1 MGDFWKFKEIEVK
14 WSCVGFVI
22 IDRVVGIVEHG
33 DIIILHI
40 WLLLIWS
47 QIPSTSPDLGVTMGR
62 FM

>member
-47 QIPSTSPDLGVTMGR
+47 QIPSSSPDLGVTMGR
-62 FM
+62 YG

>member
-47 QIPSTSPDLGVTMGR
+47 QIPSSSPDLGVTMGR